1 MKCNSENSYLQYKY
15 SSIGEYRLFKRD
27 LLHENALNIFQRKFE
42 EWEDVVNFHNK
53 KQYVVV
59 DDVKEDINLQRQEIV
74 LNILEQIEMEK
85 NLSKIEEIIEEK
97 TLREE
102 YKGRLIDKMKVSSA
116 RSENLYLFVKRK
128 IIWWIIIK
136 RGQGVL

>member
-74 LNILEQIEMEK
+74 LNILEQMKMEK

-128 IIWWIIIK
+128 II
-136 RGQGVL
+136 GG